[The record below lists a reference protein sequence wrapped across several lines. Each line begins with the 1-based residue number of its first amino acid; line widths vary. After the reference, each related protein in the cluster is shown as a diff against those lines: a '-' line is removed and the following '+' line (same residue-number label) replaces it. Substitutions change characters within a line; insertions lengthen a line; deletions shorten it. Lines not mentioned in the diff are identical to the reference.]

1 MGVQTI
7 GPSFAKNLKEPQL
20 QTIGHSFG
28 GESTI
33 GFKLLDPHLGEC
45 NGSPN
50 YWAFIWGKD
59 KRGVQSLNY
68 WAFIWGED
76 KRGVQSLKLLGL
88 HLGGRQKGSV
98 QSPNYWALKL
108 GIGGKFGSYSGR
120 GGGGGGQGGS
130 TCPTQIP
137 R

>member
-59 KRGVQSLNY
+59 KRGVQSL
-68 WAFIWGED
+68 
-76 KRGVQSLKLLGL
+76 KLLGL